1 LTPTLS
7 LTTLPRDKR
16 GEGYVVRQAEVQQQF
31 LERFE
36 ALYPQMAFR
45 AMRRLS
51 GRAHGPYG
59 LVLRAGIGRS
69 GIEMDLVCAAL
80 TEGHPKVV
88 ARTIARCQQGGD
100 EALPEGAVPVFIAPY
115 FSEEACRLCREAGIG
130 YLDLAGNAGLDTPHA
145 YLYVGGRPNP
155 NVGAP
160 RIRKPFEGKAE
171 RVARALMLAP
181 ERRWPM
187 RELAAA
193 AQVSLGLASMI
204 TTELADSGMVE
215 KSRAGLRLLDAGALL
230 DAWSAQYD
238 MRRSAFRHYRATV
251 TRGILDRQLRR
262 AIEGRSERHALT
274 LWSGAQPLLGESL
287 GGHLAFYWDGDPT
300 PLAHALS
307 LNAEQ
312 GQVHVF
318 VFRPYDESV
327 FWGIN
332 EENGGLATVHPLQLY
347 LDLAS
352 GDEREL
358 ELAQLVRARALRW
371 TL

>member
-1 LTPTLS
+1 M
-7 LTTLPRDKR
+7 
-16 GEGYVVRQAEVQQQF
+16 RQAEVQQQF

-36 ALYPQMAFR
+36 ALYPQMSFR

-51 GRAHGPYG
+51 SRTHGPYG
-59 LVLRAGIGRS
+59 LVLRAGIGKS

-88 ARTIARCQQGGD
+88 ARTIQRCQQSGN
-100 EALPEGAVPVFIAPY
+100 EALPEGAVPVFVAPY

-130 YLDLAGNAGLDTPHA
+130 FFDLAGNTGLDTPQA
-145 YLYVGGRPNP
+145 YIEVTGKPNP
-155 NVGAP
+155 NAGTLRAH
-160 RIRKPFEGKAE
+160 KPFEGKAE
-171 RVARALMLAP
+171 RIVRTLMLAP
-181 ERRWPM
+181 KRRWSM
-187 RELAAA
+187 RELAAT

-204 TTELADSGMVE
+204 TTALSDSGMVE

-230 DAWSAQYD
+230 DAWSARYD

-251 TRGILDRQLRR
+251 TRDIFKRQLRR
-262 AIEGRSERHALT
+262 VIEGRSERHALT
-274 LWSGAQPLLGESL
+274 LWSGAQPLLGEAL
-287 GGHLAFYWDGDPT
+287 ARGHLALYWDGDPT

-307 LNAEQ
+307 LSAEQ

-318 VFRPYDESV
+318 VFRPYDESL
-327 FWGIN
+327 FWGMD
-332 EENGGLATVHPLQLY
+332 EASEGLATVHPLQLY

-358 ELAQLVRARALRW
+358 ELAQLVRERALRW